1 MATIQY
7 LESGV
12 TNFVEAATVT
22 ASSANSAFPAT
33 NVSSSAPRDLSN
45 PWKSAATV
53 VTGAKLLFDLGSAKA
68 VTAVVVAG
76 HNVRSGGTVTVRAGT
91 GADPDGSAF
100 STTLSIRDDL
110 IWKVI
115 ASSTYQFWS
124 IQFDDS
130 GNPDTHVRASYVML
144 GAIST
149 FPQGIASS
157 WNIDTEMVQPLLDTE
172 LGSISAGPIVSRPT
186 TVNMSWEGLSAA
198 DRNTIVGK
206 LRDWDQ
212 NTLLFLSP
220 DPDDTEGYLGVLD
233 EGFAVTQTHRN
244 SAAIEFALR
253 CPGFGVVT
261 GATS

>member
-53 VTGAKLLFDLGSAKA
+53 VTGAKLLFDLGSAKT

-76 HNVRSGGTVTVRAGT
+76 HNVRSGGTITVRGGS
-91 GADPDGSAF
+91 GADPS
-100 STTLSIRDDL
+100 SVITTLSIRDDL
-110 IWKVI
+110 SWKI
-115 ASSTYQFWS
+115 ISSSNRYWS

-144 GAIST
+144 GAITT

-157 WNIDTEMVQPLLDTE
+157 WNIDTEMVQPLLETE
-172 LGSISAGPIVSRPT
+172 LGSVSAGPIVSRPT

-212 NTLLFLSP
+212 NKLVFLSP
-220 DPDDTEGYLGVLD
+220 DPDDTEGYLGVLN
-233 EGFAVTQTHRN
+233 EGFSVTQTHRN

-253 CPGFGVVT
+253 SPGFGVVT